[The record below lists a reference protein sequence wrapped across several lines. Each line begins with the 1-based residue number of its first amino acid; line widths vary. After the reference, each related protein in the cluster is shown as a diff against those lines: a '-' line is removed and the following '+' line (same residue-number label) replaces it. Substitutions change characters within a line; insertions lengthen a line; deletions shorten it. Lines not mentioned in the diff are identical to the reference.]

1 MAPLYFSMK
10 ALKICLAAMV
20 LLLITSCN
28 KVENKMESMIPD
40 DAVVVAKINVPSL
53 ISNLKVEIKDGKMVL
68 PERFAKMLEENGE
81 DFTKDADKLVKSGI
95 DFTSSIYFFM
105 PDAKEGAMVVMLPLS
120 DEAKLK
126 QFLSEEEKVT
136 FESKD
141 GLEVA
146 SKGTD
151 GYVIKDGVL
160 IVTNGFE
167 GKDPATVVN
176 GFATLSKN
184 MGDNASIVR
193 ALDANDDIN
202 VYVNTKRVKE
212 LAGNEVGN
220 KMPNGDMAK
229 MFFDLMDIKTSA
241 FHMNLAD
248 GEWNLSVE
256 NEVDENGDYAKLINS
271 VTTKPSAEL
280 LAFMPKANNMGVL
293 NLNLDGEG
301 ILNLDMVKAALG
313 EMSSDPQMAQ
323 MLDIVKSVKGPVT
336 VGFASTSFNPED
348 ADGALAFKC
357 GKSKEL
363 IDLLKQMFP
372 ASFYTQNGDEYV
384 LNDKVEGFNATL
396 GVKGDVVYVKMTHKN
411 YTENMAS
418 VGEAKDVI
426 GNAMCGAFF
435 SLGVDN
441 MQMQLVHNGKS
452 VKDIKW
458 TMWVKEDG
466 KKLSPLDAL
475 TFFDR
480 LSRQVKGL

>member
-1 MAPLYFSMK
+1 MK
-10 ALKICLAAMV
+10 TLRFCLAAMV

-28 KVENKMESMIPD
+28 KVDNKMESQIPD
-40 DAVVVAKINVPSL
+40 DAVIVAKIDIPTL
-53 ISNLKVEIKDGKMVL
+53 ISNLKIEMKDGKMVL
-68 PERFAKMLEENGE
+68 PEKFAKMLESKGE
-81 DFTKDADKLVKSGI
+81 DFSEDAAKLVNSGI
-95 DFTSSIYFFM
+95 NFDHSIYLFA
-105 PDAKEGAMVVMLPLS
+105 PDSKELSLVALLPVS
-120 DEAKLK
+120 DPTKLK
-126 QFLSEEEKVT
+126 QFLTEEEKAS

-146 SKGTD
+146 KMGEMA
-151 GYVIKDGVL
+151 YVIKDDL
-160 IVTNGFE
+160 LYVTNGFK
-167 GKDPATVVN
+167 GQDPATIVN
-176 GFATLSKN
+176 GLLANKKN
-184 MGDNASIVR
+184 MGDNAAIVR
-193 ALDANDDIN
+193 ALDAGDDIN

-212 LAGNEVGN
+212 LAGNDVGN
-220 KMPNGDMAK
+220 KLPNGDMAK
-229 MFFDLMDIKTSA
+229 MLFDLMDIKTSA

-248 GEWNLSVE
+248 GEWNISVE
-256 NEVDENGDYAKLINS
+256 NEVDDNGDFMKLVNS

-293 NLNLDGEG
+293 NLNIDGEG

-313 EMSSDPQMAQ
+313 EMSGDPQMAQ
-323 MLDIVKSVKGPVT
+323 MLDIFKSVKGPVT
-336 VGFASTSFNPED
+336 LGVAASQLNPEELS
-348 ADGALAFKC
+348 GALAFKC

-363 IDLLKQMFP
+363 IDMLKQMFEG
-372 ASFYTQNGDEYV
+372 AYTQNGDEYV
-384 LNDKVEGFNATL
+384 FNQRIEGYNASL
-396 GVKGDVVYVKMTHKN
+396 CVKGDVICVKMAN
-411 YTENMAS
+411 RDYTENMAS

-426 GNAMCGAFF
+426 GNAMCGAFL

>member
-28 KVENKMESMIPD
+28 KVDNKMESQIPD
-40 DAVVVAKINVPSL
+40 DAVIVAKIDIPTL
-53 ISNLKVEIKDGKMVL
+53 ISNLKIEVKDGKMVL
-68 PERFAKMLEENGE
+68 PEKFAKMLESKGE
-81 DFTKDADKLVKSGI
+81 DFSEDAAKLINSGI
-95 DFTSSIYFFM
+95 DFEHSIYLFA
-105 PDAKEGAMVVMLPLS
+105 PDSKELSMVALLPLS
-120 DEAKLK
+120 DPAKLK
-126 QFLSEEEKVT
+126 QFLTEEEKAS

-146 SKGTD
+146 NMGEMA
-151 GYVIKDGVL
+151 YVIKDDL
-160 IVTNGFE
+160 LYVTNGFK
-167 GKDPATVVN
+167 GQDPPTIVN
-176 GFATLSKN
+176 GLLANKKS

-193 ALDANDDIN
+193 ALDAGNDIN

-212 LAGNEVGN
+212 LTGSEVG
-220 KMPNGDMAK
+220 KVPNGDMAK
-229 MFFDLMDIKTSA
+229 MFFDLMDIKCSA

-248 GEWNLSVE
+248 GEWNINVE
-256 NEVDENGDYAKLINS
+256 NEVDDNGDFMKLVNS
-271 VTTKPSAEL
+271 ITTKPSADL

-313 EMSSDPQMAQ
+313 EMGSDPQMAQ
-323 MLDIVKSVKGPVT
+323 ILDIVKSVKGPVT

-452 VKDIKW
+452 VKDVKW